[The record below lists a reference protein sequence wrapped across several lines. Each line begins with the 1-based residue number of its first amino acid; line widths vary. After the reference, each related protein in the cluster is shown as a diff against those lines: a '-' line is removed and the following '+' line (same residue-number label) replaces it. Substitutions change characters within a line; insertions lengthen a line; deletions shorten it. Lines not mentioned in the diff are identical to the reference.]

1 MPGSTASSSLGD
13 DIEGKLDAFGESLSA
28 KLLSSAMLKMTPF
41 RNTPDSTRRNS
52 CRIMSTQQLVKV
64 RIKIKWERELAII
77 QLIQCLVY
85 RECKRQR
92 GWHIRLE
99 RFGGYDGKGFSS
111 NWISNIAQRDGQ
123 EKKTTSVR
131 RSCELYRC
139 YAELAGKIGQRRAP

>member
-77 QLIQCLVY
+77 
-85 RECKRQR
+85 
-92 GWHIRLE
+92 
-99 RFGGYDGKGFSS
+99 
-111 NWISNIAQRDGQ
+111 
-123 EKKTTSVR
+123 
-131 RSCELYRC
+131 
-139 YAELAGKIGQRRAP
+139 